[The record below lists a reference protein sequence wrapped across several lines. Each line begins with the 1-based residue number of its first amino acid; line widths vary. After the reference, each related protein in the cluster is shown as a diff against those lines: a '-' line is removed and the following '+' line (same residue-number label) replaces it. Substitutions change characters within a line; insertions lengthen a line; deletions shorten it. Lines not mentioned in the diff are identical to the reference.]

1 MFPKLCGIPF
11 LDNLYFVVSLSV
23 FPLEHMSLDVSFPRY
38 FEAAAASPRHH
49 YVHEGYSSSPG
60 RAAGNQLTTT
70 QPGCWQENSL
80 TPTQPGGWY
89 RVRHYYQRITV

>member
-1 MFPKLCGIPF
+1 
-11 LDNLYFVVSLSV
+11 
-23 FPLEHMSLDVSFPRY
+23 MSLDVSFPRY

-80 TPTQPGGWY
+80 TPTKPGGWY